1 MRVLTVIEFGK
12 IRENTKSLADLKLW
26 RRKNVWKVTDGDSM
40 VILRSY
46 LGQTFIINHEYFHKT
61 YYIELNLILKTFYE
75 MVSSTISVDSG
86 LRGPDLRIDHVTHES
101 MESKT
106 HFTTP
111 YP

>member
-26 RRKNVWKVTDGDSM
+26 RRKNVWKVTDGDST

-75 MVSSTISVDSG
+75 MLKSTSPRQQCRLIRAFVDQ
-86 LRGPDLRIDHVTHES
+86 I
-101 MESKT
+101 
-106 HFTTP
+106 
-111 YP
+111 